1 MGGKMEEK
9 RIRKL
14 MTTMK
19 CSACGQ
25 NYEQYGIEILGRRD
39 ELWFMR
45 VRCSGCKTNV
55 LIAAVVKESK
65 TPAVTDLTRTE
76 LTRFLK
82 VGVVAGNDVLD
93 MHGFLKDFD
102 GDFSELFGG
111 K

>member
-1 MGGKMEEK
+1 
-9 RIRKL
+9 

-25 NYEQYGIEILGRRD
+25 SYEQYGIEILGHRE

-65 TPAVTDLTRTE
+65 TPAVTDLTTAE
-76 LTRFLK
+76 LVRFRK
-82 VGVVAGNDVLD
+82 VGAVAGNDVLD
-93 MHGFLKDFD
+93 MHRFLKDFD
-102 GDFSELFGG
+102 GSFLDLFGG